1 MDCSFLADR
10 WMKLRV
16 HLTDLVKLFLNYN
29 FKKKVSHT
37 QTDIFYQGFSDLCF
51 HLVVRV

>member
-29 FKKKVSHT
+29 FKKSIT
-37 QTDIFYQGFSDLCF
+37 YTDIFYQGFSDLCF
-51 HLVVRV
+51 HLVVGV

>member
-37 QTDIFYQGFSDLCF
+37 QIYFIKVFRICVFT
-51 HLVVRV
+51 